1 MHTNHNATVTALEV
15 VFFTLSGWVVA
26 FDWKSLDSVLI
37 GPLQHLVGIISGSVA
52 IIVGLPVAIAHL
64 QKLIAFI
71 KQKIQN

>member
-1 MHTNHNATVTALEV
+1 MTACLRV
-15 VFFTLSGWVVA
+15 LFLACWIPMAMASGWVVA

-64 QKLIAFI
+64 QKFIAFI
-71 KQKIQN
+71 KQKIQK